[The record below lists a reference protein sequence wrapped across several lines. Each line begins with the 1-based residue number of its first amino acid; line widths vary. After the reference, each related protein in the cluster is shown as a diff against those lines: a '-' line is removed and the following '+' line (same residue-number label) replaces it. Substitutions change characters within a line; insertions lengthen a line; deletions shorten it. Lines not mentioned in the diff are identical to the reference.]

1 MIFGE
6 LRFYALV
13 AGAWIAFFGLP
24 RRLRPGV
31 LAISGLAFYA
41 VFAASAL
48 WIVAAAILVTY
59 LFGRGRTAAG
69 TVIALVI
76 ALAAVKTLGWNGP
89 SVLPNAEGVAVPLG
103 ISFLTFELIHVAV
116 ERRHGRIAGMSLVD
130 LTAFAMFFPC
140 RVAGP
145 IRRYP
150 AFMSAVADAAPS
162 GQDVYR
168 GLWRL
173 LLGLAKKQLLV
184 APLYLAVAAWP
195 AAETPLAAWRGL
207 IACSLWIYLDF
218 SAYSDIAIG
227 VSRLFGIDVPENFR
241 WPYWSVNIKD
251 FWERWH
257 ISLSQWI
264 RDYVFVPLG
273 RRLYAT
279 PLRAHPVLLALIT
292 FELTFLIVGAWH
304 GLGVNFLIWGA
315 YHGLLLGGHHVY
327 SRRAPAWLT
336 EWPPYRSRFATLASR
351 AVTWG
356 LVTVGWVP
364 FVFDAP
370 QSARMLGLLAGAG
383 R

>member
-13 AGAWIAFFGLP
+13 AAAWIAFFGLP
-24 RRLRPGV
+24 RRLRPAV
-31 LAISGLAFYA
+31 LTVSGLVFYA

-48 WIVAAAILVTY
+48 WIVAPAILVTY
-59 LFGRGRTAAG
+59 LFGRGRTAMG

-76 ALAAVKTLGWNGP
+76 ALAAIKALAMNGQ
-89 SVLPNAEGVAVPLG
+89 SVLPSAGGVAVPLG
-103 ISFLTFELIHVAV
+103 LSFLTFELIHVAV
-116 ERRHGRIAGMSLVD
+116 ERRHGRIAAMSLVD
-130 LTAFAMFFPC
+130 LTAFALFFPC

-150 AFMSAVADAAPS
+150 AFMRAVAEAAPS

-168 GLWRL
+168 GMWRL
-173 LLGLAKKQLLV
+173 LLGLAKKQLL
-184 APLYLAVAAWP
+184 AEPLRLAVAVWP
-195 AAETPLAAWRGL
+195 AADTPVAAWRGL

-227 VSRLFGIDVPENFR
+227 VSRLFGIEVPENFR
-241 WPYWSVNIKD
+241 WPYWSVNIKE

-273 RRLYAT
+273 RVLYAT
-279 PLRAHPVLLALIT
+279 PLRARPVLLALIT
-292 FELTFLIVGAWH
+292 FETTFLIVGAWH

-315 YHGLLLGGHHVY
+315 YHGLLLGAHHLY

-336 EWPPYRSRFATLASR
+336 EWPPYQSRVATLASR

-364 FVFDAP
+364 FVFDARE
-370 QSARMLGLLAGAG
+370 SARMLGLLAGVG

>member
-13 AGAWIAFFGLP
+13 AGAWMAFFGLP

-31 LAISGLAFYA
+31 LVVSGLVFYA
-41 VFAASAL
+41 CFAAAAL
-48 WIVAAAILVTY
+48 WIVTLAILGTY

-76 ALAAVKTLGWNGP
+76 ALAAVKALAGDGQ
-89 SVLPNAEGVAVPLG
+89 SVLPIGGGVAVPLG
-103 ISFLTFELIHVAV
+103 FSFMAFELIHVAV
-116 ERRHGRIAGMSLVD
+116 ERRRGRIDAMSLVE
-130 LTAFAMFFPC
+130 LTAFALFFPC

-162 GQDVYR
+162 GQDVFA
-168 GLWRL
+168 GIWRL
-173 LLGLAKKQLLV
+173 LLGLAKRQLL
-184 APLYLAVAAWP
+184 AEPLRIAVAVWP

-218 SAYSDIAIG
+218 SAYSDVAIG
-227 VSRLFGIDVPENFR
+227 VSRLFGIGVPENFR
-241 WPYWSVNIKD
+241 WPYFSVNITQ

-264 RDYVFVPLG
+264 RDYVFLPIGRALFATRLRMRPL
-273 RRLYAT
+273 
-279 PLRAHPVLLALIT
+279 LLALIT
-292 FELTFLIVGAWH
+292 FEATFLIVGAWH

-327 SRRAPAWLT
+327 SRLAPAWLA
-336 EWPPYRSRFATLASR
+336 EWPPYHSRAAALASR
-351 AVTWG
+351 ALTFG
-356 LVTVGWVP
+356 LVTLGWVP
-364 FVFDAP
+364 FAFDVP
-370 QSARMLGLLAGAG
+370 HGARILKLLAGAG

>member
-31 LAISGLAFYA
+31 LAISGLVFYA
-41 VFAASAL
+41 LFAASAL
-48 WIVAAAILVTY
+48 WIVAPAILLTY

-69 TVIALVI
+69 AVIALVI
-76 ALAAVKTLGWNGP
+76 TLATIKAFALNAQP
-89 SVLPNAEGVAVPLG
+89 MLPDGGGVAVPLG
-103 ISFLTFELIHVAV
+103 MSFLTFELIHVAV

-168 GLWRL
+168 GIWRL
-173 LLGLAKKQLLV
+173 LLGLGKKQLL
-184 APLYLAVAAWP
+184 AEPLRLAVAVWP
-195 AAETPLAAWRGL
+195 IADTPVAAWRGL

-227 VSRLFGIDVPENFR
+227 VSRLFGIEVPENFR

-264 RDYVFVPLG
+264 RDYVFVPVG
-273 RRLYAT
+273 RGLYAT
-279 PLRAHPVLLALIT
+279 PLRARPVLLALIT
-292 FELTFLIVGAWH
+292 FETTFLIVGAWH

-336 EWPPYRSRFATLASR
+336 EWPPYQSRLATLASR
-351 AVTWG
+351 AVTWA
-356 LVTVGWVP
+356 LVTAGWVP
-364 FVFDAP
+364 FVFDMR